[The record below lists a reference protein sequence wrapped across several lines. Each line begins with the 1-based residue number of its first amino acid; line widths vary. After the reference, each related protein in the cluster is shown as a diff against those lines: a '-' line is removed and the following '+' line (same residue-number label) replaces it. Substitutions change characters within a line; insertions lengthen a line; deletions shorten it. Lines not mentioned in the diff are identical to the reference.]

1 MKFEI
6 EHLKFA
12 YKKSTPL
19 ILDDVSFSLP
29 EGKITVI
36 MGANGAGKSTLL
48 KCLNYIHR
56 PVEGSVL
63 ANGKN
68 VGKVNISNIGY

>member
-1 MKFEI
+1 MNFSI

-12 YKKSTPL
+12 YKKETPL
-19 ILDDVSFSLP
+19 ILDDISFFLP

-48 KCLNYIHR
+48 N
-56 PVEGSVL
+56 
-63 ANGKN
+63 
-68 VGKVNISNIGY
+68 

>member
-1 MKFEI
+1 MNFSI

-12 YKKSTPL
+12 YKKETPL
-19 ILDDVSFSLP
+19 ILDDISFFLP

-48 KCLNYIHR
+48 KCLNHIYK
-56 PVEGSVL
+56 PVAGCVL
-63 ANGKN
+63 ADGKMSD
-68 VGKVNISNIGY
+68 G